1 MTDTPGG
8 KEASKKTFGYIELLT
23 KEARKAMTGEFNQKH
38 KGAGFG
44 KIPEILSQS
53 TIDWFTKRDKN
64 IRLTLE
70 SINEAK
76 NGQVRMIFNGDS
88 KSARFKMRLDA
99 TFSVSGQS
107 PDSPA
112 YLKDLNFAVDAR
124 DFY

>member
-1 MTDTPGG
+1 MTDTQGG
-8 KEASKKTFGYIELLT
+8 KEAAKKTFGYIELLT

-44 KIPEILSQS
+44 KIPEILSKI

-64 IRLTLE
+64 IRLTLQ
-70 SINEAK
+70 STPEAK

-88 KSARFKMRLDA
+88 KSAHFKMRLDA

-112 YLKDLNFAVDAR
+112 YLKDLNFAVDSR